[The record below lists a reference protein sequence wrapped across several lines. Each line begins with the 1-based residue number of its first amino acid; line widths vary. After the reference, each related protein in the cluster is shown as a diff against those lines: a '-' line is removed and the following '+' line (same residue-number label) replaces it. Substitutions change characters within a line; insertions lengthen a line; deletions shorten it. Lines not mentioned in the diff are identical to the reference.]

1 MNYIKGLYGRFQ
13 FTIIKKKFG
22 RTFKTPFDLY
32 AEVTEVDNGNIWIID
47 NDDIP
52 YLVSKK
58 NIKSFEAEV
67 KPEV

>member
-32 AEVTEVDNGNIWIID
+32 AEVTEVDNGNILIKD
-47 NDDIP
+47 NDDLEFI
-52 YLVSKK
+52 VAKK
-58 NIKSFEAEV
+58 NIKSFEPEA
-67 KPEV
+67 KPE